1 MNDPPV
7 WRQLYKPWKICDKKN
22 NETNSKEISF
32 IVFFLLLETKKKD
45 RRGRNNRR
53 ALGLARNDE
62 DGGRDG
68 S

>member
-1 MNDPPV
+1 M
-7 WRQLYKPWKICDKKN
+7 KPIPKKFL
-22 NETNSKEISF
+22 F
-32 IVFFLLLETKKKD
+32 ILFFFLLEKKRKD

>member
-1 MNDPPV
+1 MIHLFGVSYTNCGRFV
-7 WRQLYKPWKICDKKN
+7 TRKTMKPIPKKFLL
-22 NETNSKEISF
+22 S
-32 IVFFLLLETKKKD
+32 FFLLLEKKRKG